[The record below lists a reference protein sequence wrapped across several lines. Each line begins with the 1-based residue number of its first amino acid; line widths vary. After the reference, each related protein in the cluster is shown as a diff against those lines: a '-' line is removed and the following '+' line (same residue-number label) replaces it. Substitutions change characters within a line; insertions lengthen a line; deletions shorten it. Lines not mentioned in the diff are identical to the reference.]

1 MLEIYDNESL
11 VPRKYFSHISKY
23 QTETETTYKY
33 KKVADRV
40 KPIPTTLLEDYR
52 IIRRAHPDPLKDIPV
67 LPTHSPTFFLD
78 SRFTQE
84 RRNTL
89 DIDSIE
95 FLIDDE
101 QNLVL

>member
-1 MLEIYDNESL
+1 M
-11 VPRKYFSHISKY
+11 
-23 QTETETTYKY
+23 TYKY
-33 KKVADRV
+33 KKVADHV
-40 KPIPTTLLEDYR
+40 KPIPTTLLEDYH
-52 IIRRAHPDPLKDIPV
+52 IIRRAHLDPLKDIPV
-67 LPTHSPTFFLD
+67 LPTHPPMFFLD